1 MTIRTAS
8 HETPAGSRSSR
19 ARRAAAALVA
29 CLAVALLILPG
40 CTSAGGS
47 NAETIRVG
55 VCAGPYQDMFEQ
67 AIEPSLTE
75 QGYSV
80 KYVEFSDYVQP
91 NNALADGEIDLNLF
105 QHATY
110 LESFSKQH
118 NLDLA
123 SIVEVPTAAMGVFL
137 GKAGSLDQLPPNAT
151 VAIPNDDT
159 NLSRALRVLQQAA
172 GRELSRR
179 HLLAL
184 EELCSGAG
192 LGYADVPGLRVT
204 REQGRL
210 FFGAQ
215 ALPPLGTHALHPG
228 EAAEIPELGL
238 RITVG
243 EPEPFREIHSAFTTF
258 CFKSAIIHDKLSVTP
273 RRPGDRIRLAGRG
286 CTKRVSDLF
295 AERRL
300 TQSARDRV
308 PIIRAADVP
317 AAIAGFGVAEQW
329 AAAPDQTMICIRM
342 EQIQTYGGE
351 YYERYER

>member
-91 NNALADGEIDLNLF
+91 NNALPDGEIDLNLF

-159 NLSRALRVLQQAA
+159 NLSRVLQQAGLITLDASVDPAKA
-172 GRELSRR
+172 GVNNIAENPRGLSFQQVNAEV
-179 HLLAL
+179 LPTVLDSVDVAVINGNYAI
-184 EELCSGAG
+184 GAG
-192 LGYADVPGLRVT
+192 LDLADAAYVEQLSEGYYNVIAVQGADADA
-204 REQGRL
+204 E
-210 FFGAQ
+210 FAQ
-215 ALPPLGTHALHPG
+215 AVKGIVQSDA
-228 EAAEIPELGL
+228 
-238 RITVG
+238 
-243 EPEPFREIHSAFTTF
+243 
-258 CFKSAIIHDKLSVTP
+258 FKSVIDDPDNI
-273 RRPGDRIRLAGRG
+273 
-286 CTKRVSDLF
+286 F
-295 AERRL
+295 
-300 TQSARDRV
+300 
-308 PIIRAADVP
+308 
-317 AAIAGFGVAEQW
+317 AGFGK
-329 AAAPDQTMICIRM
+329 PSS
-342 EQIQTYGGE
+342 Y
-351 YYERYER
+351 

>member
-40 CTSAGGS
+40 CTSTGGS

-91 NNALADGEIDLNLF
+91 NNADGEIDLNLF

-159 NLSRALRVLQQAA
+159 NLSRALRVLQQAGLITLDASVDPAKA
-172 GRELSRR
+172 GVNNIAENPRGLSFQQVNAEV
-179 HLLAL
+179 LPTVLDSVDVAVINGNYAI
-184 EELCSGAG
+184 GAG
-192 LGYADVPGLRVT
+192 LDLADAAYVEQLSEGYYNVIAVQGADADA
-204 REQGRL
+204 E
-210 FFGAQ
+210 FAQ
-215 ALPPLGTHALHPG
+215 AVKGIVQSDA
-228 EAAEIPELGL
+228 
-238 RITVG
+238 
-243 EPEPFREIHSAFTTF
+243 
-258 CFKSAIIHDKLSVTP
+258 FKSVIDDPDNI
-273 RRPGDRIRLAGRG
+273 
-286 CTKRVSDLF
+286 F
-295 AERRL
+295 
-300 TQSARDRV
+300 
-308 PIIRAADVP
+308 
-317 AAIAGFGVAEQW
+317 AGFGK
-329 AAAPDQTMICIRM
+329 PSS
-342 EQIQTYGGE
+342 Y
-351 YYERYER
+351 

>member
-40 CTSAGGS
+40 CTSTGGS

-110 LESFSKQH
+110 LESFSKHH

-159 NLSRALRVLQQAA
+159 NLSRALRVLQQAGLITLDASVDPAKA
-172 GRELSRR
+172 GVNNIAENPRGLSFQQVNAEV
-179 HLLAL
+179 LPTVLDSVDVAVINGNYAI
-184 EELCSGAG
+184 GAG
-192 LGYADVPGLRVT
+192 LDLADAAYVEQLSEGYYNVIAVQGADA
-204 REQGRL
+204 E
-210 FFGAQ
+210 FAQ
-215 ALPPLGTHALHPG
+215 DVKGIVQSDA
-228 EAAEIPELGL
+228 
-238 RITVG
+238 
-243 EPEPFREIHSAFTTF
+243 
-258 CFKSAIIHDKLSVTP
+258 FKSVIDDPDNI
-273 RRPGDRIRLAGRG
+273 
-286 CTKRVSDLF
+286 F
-295 AERRL
+295 
-300 TQSARDRV
+300 
-308 PIIRAADVP
+308 
-317 AAIAGFGVAEQW
+317 AGFGK
-329 AAAPDQTMICIRM
+329 PSS
-342 EQIQTYGGE
+342 Y
-351 YYERYER
+351 

>member
-40 CTSAGGS
+40 CTSTGGS

-159 NLSRALRVLQQAA
+159 NLSRALRVLQQAGLITLDASVDPAKA
-172 GRELSRR
+172 GVNNIAENPRGLSFQQVNAEV
-179 HLLAL
+179 LPTVLESVDAAVINGNYAL
-184 EELCSGAG
+184 EAG
-192 LGYADVPGLRVT
+192 LVPAKDALGLESASNNPYANLLVT
-204 REQGRL
+204 
-210 FFGAQ
+210 
-215 ALPPLGTHALHPG
+215 T
-228 EAAEIPELGL
+228 PELL
-238 RITVG
+238 KDPRIAELAKDLTSPKVAA
-243 EPEPFREIHSAFTTF
+243 FIREKYNGSVIPVTAPQ
-258 CFKSAIIHDKLSVTP
+258 HD
-273 RRPGDRIRLAGRG
+273 
-286 CTKRVSDLF
+286 
-295 AERRL
+295 
-300 TQSARDRV
+300 
-308 PIIRAADVP
+308 
-317 AAIAGFGVAEQW
+317 
-329 AAAPDQTMICIRM
+329 
-342 EQIQTYGGE
+342 
-351 YYERYER
+351 

>member
-40 CTSAGGS
+40 CTSTGGS

-159 NLSRALRVLQQAA
+159 NLSRALRVLQQAGLITLDASVDPAKA
-172 GRELSRR
+172 GVNNIAENPRGLSFQQVNAEV
-179 HLLAL
+179 LDSVDVAVINGNYAI
-184 EELCSGAG
+184 GAG
-192 LGYADVPGLRVT
+192 LDLADAAYVEQLSEGYYNVIAVQGADADA
-204 REQGRL
+204 E
-210 FFGAQ
+210 FAQ
-215 ALPPLGTHALHPG
+215 AVKGIVQSDA
-228 EAAEIPELGL
+228 
-238 RITVG
+238 
-243 EPEPFREIHSAFTTF
+243 
-258 CFKSAIIHDKLSVTP
+258 FKSVIDDPDNI
-273 RRPGDRIRLAGRG
+273 
-286 CTKRVSDLF
+286 F
-295 AERRL
+295 
-300 TQSARDRV
+300 
-308 PIIRAADVP
+308 
-317 AAIAGFGVAEQW
+317 AGFGK
-329 AAAPDQTMICIRM
+329 PSS
-342 EQIQTYGGE
+342 Y
-351 YYERYER
+351 

>member
-159 NLSRALRVLQQAA
+159 NLSRALRVLQQAGLITLDASVDPAKA
-172 GRELSRR
+172 GVNNIAENPRGLSFQQVNAEV
-179 HLLAL
+179 LPTVLDSVDVAVINGNYAIGAL
-184 EELCSGAG
+184 DVLDEHDGNQQHADQGQQGAD
-192 LGYADVPGLRVT
+192 ADA
-204 REQGRL
+204 E
-210 FFGAQ
+210 FAQ
-215 ALPPLGTHALHPG
+215 AVKGIVQSDA
-228 EAAEIPELGL
+228 
-238 RITVG
+238 
-243 EPEPFREIHSAFTTF
+243 
-258 CFKSAIIHDKLSVTP
+258 FKSVIDDPDNI
-273 RRPGDRIRLAGRG
+273 
-286 CTKRVSDLF
+286 F
-295 AERRL
+295 
-300 TQSARDRV
+300 
-308 PIIRAADVP
+308 
-317 AAIAGFGVAEQW
+317 AGFGK
-329 AAAPDQTMICIRM
+329 PSS
-342 EQIQTYGGE
+342 Y
-351 YYERYER
+351 

>member
-159 NLSRALRVLQQAA
+159 NLSRALRVLQQAGLITLDASVDPAKA
-172 GRELSRR
+172 GVNNIAENPRGLSFQQVNAEV
-179 HLLAL
+179 LPTVLDSVDVAVINGNYAI
-184 EELCSGAG
+184 GAG
-192 LGYADVPGLRVT
+192 LEPET
-204 REQGRL
+204 
-210 FFGAQ
+210 
-215 ALPPLGTHALHPG
+215 ALASEDENS
-228 EAAEIPELGL
+228 EAA
-238 RITVG
+238 
-243 EPEPFREIHSAFTTF
+243 
-258 CFKSAIIHDKLSVTP
+258 DKYVNVVAV
-273 RRPGDRIRLAGRG
+273 RAGDESSEKIKALVNALQSDEV
-286 CTKRVSDLF
+286 KRFIED
-295 AERRL
+295 
-300 TQSARDRV
+300 TY
-308 PIIRAADVP
+308 
-317 AAIAGFGVAEQW
+317 GVAVI
-329 AAAPDQTMICIRM
+329 PSF
-342 EQIQTYGGE
+342 
-351 YYERYER
+351 

>member
-40 CTSAGGS
+40 CTSTGGS

-123 SIVEVPTAAMGVFL
+123 SIVEVPIAAMGVFL

-159 NLSRALRVLQQAA
+159 NLSRALRVLQQAGLITLDASVDPAKA
-172 GRELSRR
+172 GVNNIAENPRGLSFQQVNAEV
-179 HLLAL
+179 LPTVLDSVDVAVINGNYAI
-184 EELCSGAG
+184 GAG
-192 LGYADVPGLRVT
+192 LDLADAAYVEQLSEGYYNVIAVQGADA
-204 REQGRL
+204 E
-210 FFGAQ
+210 FAQ
-215 ALPPLGTHALHPG
+215 AVKGIVQSDA
-228 EAAEIPELGL
+228 
-238 RITVG
+238 
-243 EPEPFREIHSAFTTF
+243 
-258 CFKSAIIHDKLSVTP
+258 FKSVIDDPDNI
-273 RRPGDRIRLAGRG
+273 
-286 CTKRVSDLF
+286 F
-295 AERRL
+295 
-300 TQSARDRV
+300 
-308 PIIRAADVP
+308 
-317 AAIAGFGVAEQW
+317 AGFGK
-329 AAAPDQTMICIRM
+329 PSS
-342 EQIQTYGGE
+342 Y
-351 YYERYER
+351 

>member
-40 CTSAGGS
+40 CTSTGGP

-159 NLSRALRVLQQAA
+159 NLSRALRVLQQAGLITLDASVDPAKA
-172 GRELSRR
+172 GVNNIAENPRGLSFQQVNAEV
-179 HLLAL
+179 LPTVLDSVDVAVINGNYAI
-184 EELCSGAG
+184 GAG
-192 LGYADVPGLRVT
+192 LDLADAAYVEQLSEGYYNVIAVQGADADA
-204 REQGRL
+204 E
-210 FFGAQ
+210 FAQ
-215 ALPPLGTHALHPG
+215 AVKGIVQSDA
-228 EAAEIPELGL
+228 
-238 RITVG
+238 
-243 EPEPFREIHSAFTTF
+243 
-258 CFKSAIIHDKLSVTP
+258 FKSVIDDPDNI
-273 RRPGDRIRLAGRG
+273 
-286 CTKRVSDLF
+286 F
-295 AERRL
+295 
-300 TQSARDRV
+300 
-308 PIIRAADVP
+308 
-317 AAIAGFGVAEQW
+317 AGFGK
-329 AAAPDQTMICIRM
+329 PSS
-342 EQIQTYGGE
+342 Y
-351 YYERYER
+351 

>member
-40 CTSAGGS
+40 CTSTGGS

-123 SIVEVPTAAMGVFL
+123 SIVEVPTA
-137 GKAGSLDQLPPNAT
+137 
-151 VAIPNDDT
+151 IPNDDT
-159 NLSRALRVLQQAA
+159 NLSRALRVLQQAGLITLDASVDPAKA
-172 GRELSRR
+172 GVNNIAENPRGLSFQQVNAEV
-179 HLLAL
+179 LPTVLDSVDVAVINGNYAI
-184 EELCSGAG
+184 GAG
-192 LGYADVPGLRVT
+192 LDLADAAYVEQLSEGYYNVIAVQGADADA
-204 REQGRL
+204 E
-210 FFGAQ
+210 FAQ
-215 ALPPLGTHALHPG
+215 AVKGIVQSDA
-228 EAAEIPELGL
+228 
-238 RITVG
+238 
-243 EPEPFREIHSAFTTF
+243 
-258 CFKSAIIHDKLSVTP
+258 FKSVIDDPDNI
-273 RRPGDRIRLAGRG
+273 
-286 CTKRVSDLF
+286 F
-295 AERRL
+295 
-300 TQSARDRV
+300 
-308 PIIRAADVP
+308 
-317 AAIAGFGVAEQW
+317 AGFGK
-329 AAAPDQTMICIRM
+329 PSS
-342 EQIQTYGGE
+342 Y
-351 YYERYER
+351 

>member
-123 SIVEVPTAAMGVFL
+123 SIVEVPTAMGVFL

-159 NLSRALRVLQQAA
+159 NLSRALRVLQQAGLITLDASVDPAKA
-172 GRELSRR
+172 GVNNIAENPRGLSFQQVNAEV
-179 HLLAL
+179 LPTVLDSVDVAVINGNYAI
-184 EELCSGAG
+184 GAG
-192 LGYADVPGLRVT
+192 LDLADAAYVEQLSEGYYNVIAVQGADADA
-204 REQGRL
+204 E
-210 FFGAQ
+210 FAQ
-215 ALPPLGTHALHPG
+215 AVKGIVQSDA
-228 EAAEIPELGL
+228 
-238 RITVG
+238 
-243 EPEPFREIHSAFTTF
+243 
-258 CFKSAIIHDKLSVTP
+258 FKSVIDDPDNI
-273 RRPGDRIRLAGRG
+273 
-286 CTKRVSDLF
+286 F
-295 AERRL
+295 
-300 TQSARDRV
+300 
-308 PIIRAADVP
+308 
-317 AAIAGFGVAEQW
+317 AGFGK
-329 AAAPDQTMICIRM
+329 PSS
-342 EQIQTYGGE
+342 Y
-351 YYERYER
+351 

>member
-40 CTSAGGS
+40 CTSTGGS

-159 NLSRALRVLQQAA
+159 NLSRALRVLQQAGLITLDASVDPAKA
-172 GRELSRR
+172 GVNNIAENPRGLSFQQVNAEV
-179 HLLAL
+179 LPTVLDSVDVAVINGNYAI
-184 EELCSGAG
+184 GAG
-192 LGYADVPGLRVT
+192 LDLADAAYVEQLSEGYYNVIAV
-204 REQGRL
+204 QGAE
-210 FFGAQ
+210 FAQ
-215 ALPPLGTHALHPG
+215 AVKGIVQSDA
-228 EAAEIPELGL
+228 
-238 RITVG
+238 
-243 EPEPFREIHSAFTTF
+243 
-258 CFKSAIIHDKLSVTP
+258 FKSVIDDPDNI
-273 RRPGDRIRLAGRG
+273 
-286 CTKRVSDLF
+286 F
-295 AERRL
+295 
-300 TQSARDRV
+300 
-308 PIIRAADVP
+308 
-317 AAIAGFGVAEQW
+317 AGFGK
-329 AAAPDQTMICIRM
+329 PSS
-342 EQIQTYGGE
+342 Y
-351 YYERYER
+351 

>member
-159 NLSRALRVLQQAA
+159 NLSRALRVLQQAGLITLDASVDPAKA
-172 GRELSRR
+172 GVNNIAENPRGLSFQQVNAEV
-179 HLLAL
+179 LPTVLDSVDVAVINGNYAI
-184 EELCSGAG
+184 GAG
-192 LGYADVPGLRVT
+192 LDLADAAYVEQLSEGYYNVIAVQGADADA
-204 REQGRL
+204 E
-210 FFGAQ
+210 FAQ
-215 ALPPLGTHALHPG
+215 AVKG
-228 EAAEIPELGL
+228 I
-238 RITVG
+238 V
-243 EPEPFREIHSAFTTF
+243 
-258 CFKSAIIHDKLSVTP
+258 
-273 RRPGDRIRLAGRG
+273 
-286 CTKRVSDLF
+286 
-295 AERRL
+295 
-300 TQSARDRV
+300 
-308 PIIRAADVP
+308 
-317 AAIAGFGVAEQW
+317 
-329 AAAPDQTMICIRM
+329 
-342 EQIQTYGGE
+342 
-351 YYERYER
+351 

>member
-40 CTSAGGS
+40 CTSTGGS

-137 GKAGSLDQLPPNAT
+137 GKAGSL
-151 VAIPNDDT
+151 AIPNDDT
-159 NLSRALRVLQQAA
+159 NLSRALRVLQQAGLITLDASVDPAKA
-172 GRELSRR
+172 GVNNIAENPRGLSFQQVNAEV
-179 HLLAL
+179 LPTVLDSVDVAVINGNYAI
-184 EELCSGAG
+184 GAG
-192 LGYADVPGLRVT
+192 LDLADAAYVEQLSEGYYNVIAVQGADADA
-204 REQGRL
+204 E
-210 FFGAQ
+210 FAQ
-215 ALPPLGTHALHPG
+215 AVKGIVQSDA
-228 EAAEIPELGL
+228 
-238 RITVG
+238 
-243 EPEPFREIHSAFTTF
+243 
-258 CFKSAIIHDKLSVTP
+258 FKSVIDDPDNI
-273 RRPGDRIRLAGRG
+273 
-286 CTKRVSDLF
+286 F
-295 AERRL
+295 
-300 TQSARDRV
+300 
-308 PIIRAADVP
+308 
-317 AAIAGFGVAEQW
+317 AGFGK
-329 AAAPDQTMICIRM
+329 PSS
-342 EQIQTYGGE
+342 Y
-351 YYERYER
+351 

>member
-40 CTSAGGS
+40 CTSTGGS

-159 NLSRALRVLQQAA
+159 NLSRALRVLQQAGITLDASVDPAKA
-172 GRELSRR
+172 GVNNIAENPRGLSFQQVNAEV
-179 HLLAL
+179 LPTVLDSVDVAVINGNYAI
-184 EELCSGAG
+184 GAG
-192 LGYADVPGLRVT
+192 LDLADAAYVEQLSEGYYNVIAVQGADADA
-204 REQGRL
+204 E
-210 FFGAQ
+210 FAQ
-215 ALPPLGTHALHPG
+215 AVKGIVQSDA
-228 EAAEIPELGL
+228 
-238 RITVG
+238 
-243 EPEPFREIHSAFTTF
+243 
-258 CFKSAIIHDKLSVTP
+258 FKSVIDDPDNI
-273 RRPGDRIRLAGRG
+273 
-286 CTKRVSDLF
+286 F
-295 AERRL
+295 
-300 TQSARDRV
+300 
-308 PIIRAADVP
+308 
-317 AAIAGFGVAEQW
+317 AGFGK
-329 AAAPDQTMICIRM
+329 PSS
-342 EQIQTYGGE
+342 Y
-351 YYERYER
+351 

>member
-40 CTSAGGS
+40 CTSTGGS

-159 NLSRALRVLQQAA
+159 NLSRALRVLQQAGLITLDASVDPAKA
-172 GRELSRR
+172 GVNNIAENPRGLSFQQVNAEV
-179 HLLAL
+179 LPTVLDSVDVAVINGNYALQAGLSTADAVAL
-184 EELCSGAG
+184 ET
-192 LGYADVPGLRVT
+192 ADSEAIQQYVNVIAV
-204 REQGRL
+204 REGNETNE
-210 FFGAQ
+210 GVQ
-215 ALPPLGTHALHPG
+215 ALVEVLKSD
-228 EAAEIPELGL
+228 EMK
-238 RITVG
+238 
-243 EPEPFREIHSAFTTF
+243 AFINDTYQG
-258 CFKSAIIHDKLSVTP
+258 SV
-273 RRPGDRIRLAGRG
+273 
-286 CTKRVSDLF
+286 
-295 AERRL
+295 
-300 TQSARDRV
+300 V
-308 PIIRAADVP
+308 P
-317 AAIAGFGVAEQW
+317 
-329 AAAPDQTMICIRM
+329 
-342 EQIQTYGGE
+342 
-351 YYERYER
+351 YEE

>member
-40 CTSAGGS
+40 CTSTGGS

-159 NLSRALRVLQQAA
+159 NLSRALRVLQQAGLITLDASVDPAKA
-172 GRELSRR
+172 GVNNIAENPRGLYFQQVNADVLDSVDV
-179 HLLAL
+179 AVINGNYAI
-184 EELCSGAG
+184 GAG
-192 LGYADVPGLRVT
+192 LDLADAAYVEQLSEGYYNVIAVQGADADA
-204 REQGRL
+204 E
-210 FFGAQ
+210 FAQ
-215 ALPPLGTHALHPG
+215 AVKGIVQSDA
-228 EAAEIPELGL
+228 
-238 RITVG
+238 
-243 EPEPFREIHSAFTTF
+243 
-258 CFKSAIIHDKLSVTP
+258 FKSVIDDPDNI
-273 RRPGDRIRLAGRG
+273 
-286 CTKRVSDLF
+286 F
-295 AERRL
+295 
-300 TQSARDRV
+300 
-308 PIIRAADVP
+308 
-317 AAIAGFGVAEQW
+317 AGFGK
-329 AAAPDQTMICIRM
+329 PSS
-342 EQIQTYGGE
+342 Y
-351 YYERYER
+351 

>member
-40 CTSAGGS
+40 CTSTGGS

-159 NLSRALRVLQQAA
+159 NLSRALRVLQQAGLITLDASVDPAKA
-172 GRELSRR
+172 GVNNIAENPRGLSFQQVKGYYNVI
-179 HLLAL
+179 AVQ
-184 EELCSGAG
+184 GAD
-192 LGYADVPGLRVT
+192 ADA
-204 REQGRL
+204 E
-210 FFGAQ
+210 FAQ
-215 ALPPLGTHALHPG
+215 AVKGIVQSDA
-228 EAAEIPELGL
+228 
-238 RITVG
+238 
-243 EPEPFREIHSAFTTF
+243 
-258 CFKSAIIHDKLSVTP
+258 FKSVIDDPDNI
-273 RRPGDRIRLAGRG
+273 
-286 CTKRVSDLF
+286 F
-295 AERRL
+295 
-300 TQSARDRV
+300 
-308 PIIRAADVP
+308 
-317 AAIAGFGVAEQW
+317 AGFGK
-329 AAAPDQTMICIRM
+329 PSS
-342 EQIQTYGGE
+342 Y
-351 YYERYER
+351 

>member
-159 NLSRALRVLQQAA
+159 NLSRALRVLQQAGLITLDASVDPAKA
-172 GRELSRR
+172 GVNNIAENPRGLSFQQVNAEV
-179 HLLAL
+179 LPTVLD
-184 EELCSGAG
+184 SV
-192 LGYADVPGLRVT
+192 DVAVINGNYDIGIV
-204 REQGRL
+204 QSD
-210 FFGAQ
+210 A
-215 ALPPLGTHALHPG
+215 
-228 EAAEIPELGL
+228 
-238 RITVG
+238 
-243 EPEPFREIHSAFTTF
+243 
-258 CFKSAIIHDKLSVTP
+258 FKSVIDDPDNI
-273 RRPGDRIRLAGRG
+273 
-286 CTKRVSDLF
+286 F
-295 AERRL
+295 
-300 TQSARDRV
+300 
-308 PIIRAADVP
+308 
-317 AAIAGFGVAEQW
+317 AGFGK
-329 AAAPDQTMICIRM
+329 PSS
-342 EQIQTYGGE
+342 Y
-351 YYERYER
+351 